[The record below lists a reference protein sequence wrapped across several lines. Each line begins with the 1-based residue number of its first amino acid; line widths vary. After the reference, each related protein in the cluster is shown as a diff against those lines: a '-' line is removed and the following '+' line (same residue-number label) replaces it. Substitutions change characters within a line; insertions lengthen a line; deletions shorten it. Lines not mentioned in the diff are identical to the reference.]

1 MTHIAVLGAGV
12 VGITT
17 AWYLRQAGFDVTVIE
32 RESAPGIQTLFA
44 SGALSVG
51 GMNPWANPKTPLAT
65 LKGFFREDAPLLYH
79 LRADKSQRQWAL
91 QFLRERR
98 AEQADA
104 NLAQMVRLG
113 LYSQT
118 ALKQLRIDTDLS
130 YEHKTRGVM
139 HFYTHQAYFEAAAEP
154 TKRLQE
160 LSCER
165 RFIDINNAAS
175 LEPALYPV
183 AHRLVGATFTS
194 CDESGNPYLFTQRLT
209 EKCILAGVRFLYNTE
224 VVAIS
229 MDDDT
234 SKSRVH
240 SITIR
245 PIDENAQTFSA
256 DSYVLALGHDSMALV
271 KPLDIHLPIFAAKSY
286 SATYKVNPRAPH
298 LAPFISLIDD
308 EYKLIIS
315 RMGDKLRVTSAI
327 EFSGHSLPL
336 NLAQCEAITDRIQ
349 HLFPKGIIAN
359 SAKYWAGIHPMTPSS
374 VPLIG
379 RAHAGSV
386 RRGSQNSEATF
397 ENLWLNT
404 GHGTLGWTFACGSAK
419 ALSLLIQDRVPDID
433 FNFVGISHS

>member
-12 VGITT
+12 IGVTT
-17 AWYLRQAGFDVTVIE
+17 AWYLRQAGFEVTVIE
-32 RESAPGIQTLFA
+32 RESASGIQTLFA
-44 SGALSVG
+44 SGALSIG
-51 GMNPWANPKTPLAT
+51 SMNPWANPKTPLAT

-79 LRADKSQRQWAL
+79 LRSDKSQRQWAL

-104 NLAQMVRLG
+104 NLTQMVRLG
-113 LYSQT
+113 LYSQD
-118 ALKQLRIDTDLS
+118 ALRQLRTAIDVS
-130 YEHKTRGVM
+130 YEHKTRGAM
-139 HFYTHQAYFEAAAEP
+139 HFYTDQTYYEAVAAP
-154 TKRLQE
+154 TKRLQA
-160 LSCER
+160 LGCER
-165 RFIDINNAAS
+165 RIIDINNATS
-175 LEPALYPV
+175 LEPALYPI

-194 CDESGNPYLFTQRLT
+194 ADESGNPYLFTQRLA
-209 EKCILAGVRFLYNTE
+209 EMCILAGVRFRYDTE

-229 MDDDT
+229 ADDDA
-234 SKSRVH
+234 SKSHIH

-256 DSYVLALGHDSMALV
+256 DSYVLALGHDSMTLA
-271 KPLDIHLPIFAAKSY
+271 KPLGIHLPIFAAKSY

-315 RMGDKLRVTSAI
+315 RLGDKLRVTSAI
-327 EFSGHSLPL
+327 EFNGHSLPL
-336 NLAQCEAITDRIQ
+336 NLAHCEAITDRIQ

-359 SAKYWAGIHPMTPSS
+359 SAKYWASIHPMTPSS

-397 ENLWLNT
+397 DNLWLNT
-404 GHGTLGWTFACGSAK
+404 GHGTLGGTFACGSAK
-419 ALSLLIQDRVPDID
+419 ALSLLMQNKTLDID
-433 FNFVGISHS
+433 FDFVGIL